1 MFFDFD
7 DILIKKTETITF
19 KIVEY
24 SNFWVLSS
32 FCWPSSHPDEADI
45 SFQTI
50 FAFRFSFSASRFH
63 CNQDFDRF
71 GIFEAGSV
79 RLSRIIGFK
88 ISHNHLKDLRL
99 P

>member
-32 FCWPSSHPDEADI
+32 FC
-45 SFQTI
+45 
-50 FAFRFSFSASRFH
+50 
-63 CNQDFDRF
+63 
-71 GIFEAGSV
+71 
-79 RLSRIIGFK
+79 
-88 ISHNHLKDLRL
+88 
-99 P
+99 